1 VFPALQRRKKEKIVP
16 KFIIEREITGLGE
29 LPRSALQA
37 AAQKSRGVLDDMGPK
52 IQWLQSFVT
61 EDKMY
66 CVYISPDEETV
77 REHALKGGFPA
88 NSVARVSAVIDPVT
102 AE

>member
-1 VFPALQRRKKEKIVP
+1 MVP
-16 KFIIEREITGLGE
+16 KFIIEREIAGLGE
-29 LPRSALQA
+29 LPASALQA
-37 AAQKSRGVLDDMGPK
+37 ASQKSRGVLEGMGPK

-61 EDKMY
+61 DDKMY

-88 NSVARVSAVIDPVT
+88 NSVARVSAIIDPVT
-102 AE
+102 AEQRGGE

>member
-1 VFPALQRRKKEKIVP
+1 MP
-16 KFIIEREITGLGE
+16 KFIIEREIAGLGE
-29 LPRSALQA
+29 MSPNALQA
-37 AAQKSRGVLDDMGPK
+37 ASKKSRGVLEAMGPR

-88 NSVARVSAVIDPVT
+88 NSVARVSAIIDPVT

>member
-1 VFPALQRRKKEKIVP
+1 MVP
-16 KFIIEREITGLGE
+16 KFIIEREIAGLGE
-29 LPRSALQA
+29 MPPSALQA
-37 AAQKSRGVLDDMGPK
+37 ASKKSCGVLKGMGPK

-66 CVYISPDEETV
+66 CVYISPDEDTV
-77 REHALKGGFPA
+77 REHAAKGGFPA
-88 NSVARVSAVIDPVT
+88 NSVARVSAIIDPVT